1 MLPRC
6 LQAREKF
13 SNVSENETSK
23 NEDGGDG
30 EEDSN
35 EDSVVFSDMASHNL
49 TN

>member
-1 MLPRC
+1 MLPRW

-35 EDSVVFSDMASHNL
+35 EDSVVFSDMESYRIS
-49 TN
+49 